1 MGTFAGLPLSNAVT
15 WPAER
20 DSVLNESSTLEKISN
35 SDHTTG

>member
-20 DSVLNESSTLEKISN
+20 DSVLNESY
-35 SDHTTG
+35 HP